1 MYAPTTPHI
10 PLHPFL
16 VHFWIMDDTTSIM
29 TTTESMK
36 SILHSLIQLEK
47 HVSVA
52 GDNVRDIILLL
63 GTHSNI
69 SPGRGRSVATNHR
82 FTGPHY
88 FTTDSPSSGLT
99 TIKESRQA
107 LIQ

>member
-36 SILHSLIQLEK
+36 SILYSLIQLEK

-52 GDNVRDIILLL
+52 GDNVRE
-63 GTHSNI
+63 TVTRNRPFS
-69 SPGRGRSVATNHR
+69 SQEPGCSSELTKCSRVRTTYR
-82 FTGPHY
+82 FKH
-88 FTTDSPSSGLT
+88 TD
-99 TIKESRQA
+99 A
-107 LIQ
+107 